1 MVERTLSIV
10 EKPSFENPGWK
21 HMKKTD
27 GDWGYLI
34 DEMYEALDHDRIVD
48 MTELPESSDKILVM
62 KVTIER

>member
-1 MVERTLSIV
+1 
-10 EKPSFENPGWK
+10 
-21 HMKKTD
+21 MKKTD